1 MSNAEAQFCCNT
13 CGFKINYDNKGRRPK
28 YFNRDLELLEDAYTM
43 RDPFADDN
51 LGGIILGSDCC
62 ICKEMVCI
70 SQNCSLFY
78 NKRYCRDCSV
88 KHVDEFPLDL
98 RQASGGL
105 PCDRKS
111 PSFIW
116 PSGAKCDD
124 LLAAFVTCCLLF
136 IHSDKDCSEI
146 HFTLWLF
153 VS

>member
-1 MSNAEAQFCCNT
+1 MSNTEAQFCCNT

-70 SQNCSLFY
+70 SQDCSLFY

-98 RQASGGL
+98 RQASFPSSNFRVLSMVNYRAIANCL
-105 PCDRKS
+105 PLFGRRA
-111 PSFIW
+111 PN
-116 PSGAKCDD
+116 AM
-124 LLAAFVTCCLLF
+124 TCWQHLSLVAC
-136 IHSDKDCSEI
+136 
-146 HFTLWLF
+146 
-153 VS
+153 

>member
-1 MSNAEAQFCCNT
+1 MSNAETQFCCNT
-13 CGFKINYDNKGRRPK
+13 CGFKINYDHKGRKPK

-88 KHVDEFPLDL
+88 KHVDEFPPDL
-98 RQASGGL
+98 RKLKNCFYDCVKVPHS
-105 PCDRKS
+105 
-111 PSFIW
+111 
-116 PSGAKCDD
+116 
-124 LLAAFVTCCLLF
+124 AAV
-136 IHSDKDCSEI
+136 H
-146 HFTLWLF
+146 
-153 VS
+153 